1 MELLAE
7 AISEGI
13 APAIVIAVF
22 LIVNKLIDNKKE
34 NIKIKLSSDIINCIN
49 NINFF
54 INDITENIINKDKNK
69 CQMAIEDAMFAA
81 ALRLSMFV
89 TTTIVNNHIETNKEN
104 ILSNIKNIIN
114 SEYYSVY
121 STLSLYKVNNK
132 EVSSYLKKEWMNDVE
147 KDIIYV
153 IYNTNLNKE
162 DKILTFVNKINLR
175 FQTYVTHINNNVLK
189 CQL

>member
-13 APAIVIAVF
+13 APAIVIAIF

-69 CQMAIEDAMFAA
+69 CQMAIKDAMFAA
-81 ALRLSMFV
+81 GLRLSIFV
-89 TTTIVNNHIETNKEN
+89 ATTIVNNHIETNKEN

-114 SEYYSVY
+114 SEYYNVY
-121 STLSLYKVNNK
+121 STLSLYKINNK
-132 EVSSYLKKEWMNDVE
+132 EVSSYLNKEWMNDVE
-147 KDIIYV
+147 KDIIDI

-162 DKILTFVNKINLR
+162 DKILTFANKINLR
-175 FQTYVTHINNNVLK
+175 FQTYVTYINNNVLK

>member
-81 ALRLSMFV
+81 GLRLSIFV
-89 TTTIVNNHIETNKEN
+89 ATTIVNNHIETNKEN

-121 STLSLYKVNNK
+121 STLSLYKINNK
-132 EVSSYLKKEWMNDVE
+132 EVSSYLNKEWMNDVE
-147 KDIIYV
+147 KDIIDI

-175 FQTYVTHINNNVLK
+175 FQTYITYINNNILK

>member
-54 INDITENIINKDKNK
+54 INDVTENIINKDKNK

-81 ALRLSMFV
+81 GLRLSMFV
-89 TTTIVNNHIETNKEN
+89 ATTIVNNHIETNKEN

-121 STLSLYKVNNK
+121 STLSLYKINNK

-147 KDIIYV
+147 KDIIDV

-162 DKILTFVNKINLR
+162 DKILTFINKINLR
-175 FQTYVTHINNNVLK
+175 FQTYVTYINNNVLK

>member
-81 ALRLSMFV
+81 GLRLSIFV
-89 TTTIVNNHIETNKEN
+89 ATTIVNNHIDTNKEN
-104 ILSNIKNIIN
+104 ILSDIKNIIN

-121 STLSLYKVNNK
+121 STLSLYKINNK
-132 EVSSYLKKEWMNDVE
+132 EVSSYLNKEWINDVE
-147 KDIIYV
+147 KDIIDI

-162 DKILTFVNKINLR
+162 DKILTFINKINLR
-175 FQTYVTHINNNVLK
+175 FQSYVTYINNNVLK

>member
-81 ALRLSMFV
+81 GLRLSIFV
-89 TTTIVNNHIETNKEN
+89 ATTIVNNHIDTNKEN

-114 SEYYSVY
+114 SEYYNVY
-121 STLSLYKVNNK
+121 STLSLYKINNK

-147 KDIIYV
+147 KDIIDV

-162 DKILTFVNKINLR
+162 DKILVFVNKINLR
-175 FQTYVTHINNNVLK
+175 FQTYITYINNNVLK

>member
-81 ALRLSMFV
+81 GLRLSIFV
-89 TTTIVNNHIETNKEN
+89 ATTIVNNRIDTNKEN

-114 SEYYSVY
+114 LEYYSVY
-121 STLSLYKVNNK
+121 STLSLYKINNK
-132 EVSSYLKKEWMNDVE
+132 EVSSYLNKEWMNDVE
-147 KDIIYV
+147 KDIIDI

-162 DKILTFVNKINLR
+162 DKILTFINKINLR
-175 FQTYVTHINNNVLK
+175 FQSYVTYINNNVLK

>member
-13 APAIVIAVF
+13 APAIVIAIF

-81 ALRLSMFV
+81 GLRLSMFV
-89 TTTIVNNHIETNKEN
+89 ATTIVNNHIETNKEN

-121 STLSLYKVNNK
+121 STLSLYKINNK
-132 EVSSYLKKEWMNDVE
+132 EVSSYLKKEWMDDVE
-147 KDIIYV
+147 KDIIDV

-175 FQTYVTHINNNVLK
+175 FQTYVTYINNNVLK